1 MHGVSIFQS
10 RFFITSVE
18 KGVDRSKVK
27 VSVQGPSG
35 DTPTSVVWT
44 GSTAECKFSPLSV
57 GKYTVSASSL
67 PSVSESTRWVQV
79 LSPWRRKVHGECKFS
94 PLSVGKCT
102 VSASSPPL
110 VSESTR

>member
-27 VSVQGPSG
+27 ISVQGPSG

-67 PSVSESTRWVQV
+67 PQRREKHGGCRFSPLGVGRYTVSASYLPSVSESAR
-79 LSPWRRKVHGECKFS
+79 
-94 PLSVGKCT
+94 
-102 VSASSPPL
+102 
-110 VSESTR
+110 